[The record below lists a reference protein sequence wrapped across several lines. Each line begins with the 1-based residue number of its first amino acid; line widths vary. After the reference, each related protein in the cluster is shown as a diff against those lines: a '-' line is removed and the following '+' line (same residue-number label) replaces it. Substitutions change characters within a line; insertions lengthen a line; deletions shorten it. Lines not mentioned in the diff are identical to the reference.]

1 TCLLIDAGLHTEEAK
16 QALLSG
22 LAKSGV
28 ALKDIEAA
36 LVTHG
41 HVDHF
46 GLAHWLREEADCR
59 IYGHEDEQEYIESFP
74 GLHRKVLD
82 QFRHVSDLNG
92 YPEEEYRETVR
103 EYAGSQE
110 LAQAAIIDSPL
121 KDREKI
127 LFGDIA
133 LQALHTPGHT
143 GGSVCYRF
151 QEDLFCGDT
160 ILEQITPITF
170 FKGARKK
177 TGPGHYRRSLETLGK
192 LDVRKAYPGHQ
203 NAFTHFEEV
212 LRQINRH
219 QEIRK
224 ERILKALDRA
234 KKEYKAALCS
244 ALGWIRDEESLE
256 ALLEAFDDRD
266 WRVRV
271 RALEAVQKIDPS
283 RAGDIVA
290 KAAKAKEYQVRM
302 KAAEYWPAIDKTAAS
317 LGLGDLA
324 KDKDWRVRFAVI
336 QATEE
341 LRTRECIGWLVSL
354 LGSEEG
360 RLRWD
365 VLMALHS
372 LTGKDLGL
380 NSKNWESWWQF
391 NKDTFEVV
399 PKKTATGGPTVK
411 DTTSTFFEVPILST
425 RVLFILDLSGSMKD
439 MSPLKDEKGKTMR
452 KLEVAKQ
459 GMMATIQSLSPKT
472 KFSIIG
478 LGAADDGSYLLQ
490 SQKTWK
496 KKLRLFPANPGSKRD
511 AIKWVRSLEAKGY
524 TNIYD
529 AILYGMEDPEVDS
542 IYLYT
547 DGGASRGIF
556 IKTSEIL
563 NFVQRNNE
571 FRKVTLHTIEVPGT
585 SNTKDNIRLLQSL
598 AEESG

>member
-1 TCLLIDAGLHTEEAK
+1 MKPMFLLLAL
-16 QALLSG
+16 LLSG
-22 LAKSGV
+22 SPEPQDDWSDFVKLSRDKSEGKRCQAIDAIKKYKDLKMVRVLLPLLADPHERVRYRTMRAIGACKDAQVTEFLVSKGLRQGHPLIRGGV
-28 ALKDIEAA
+28 AESLGWIKDKT
-36 LVTHG
+36 VT
-41 HVDHF
+41 
-46 GLAHWLREEADCR
+46 
-59 IYGHEDEQEYIESFP
+59 
-74 GLHRKVLD
+74 
-82 QFRHVSDLNG
+82 
-92 YPEEEYRETVR
+92 
-103 EYAGSQE
+103 
-110 LAQAAIIDSPL
+110 AQ
-121 KDREKI
+121 
-127 LFGDIA
+127 
-133 LQALHTPGHT
+133 
-143 GGSVCYRF
+143 
-151 QEDLFCGDT
+151 
-160 ILEQITPITF
+160 
-170 FKGARKK
+170 
-177 TGPGHYRRSLETLGK
+177 
-192 LDVRKAYPGHQ
+192 
-203 NAFTHFEEV
+203 
-212 LRQINRH
+212 
-219 QEIRK
+219 
-224 ERILKALDRA
+224 ILKALDRA

-354 LGSEEG
+354 LGSEQG

-529 AILYGMEDPEVDS
+529 AILYGMQDPEVDS

-598 AEESG
+598 AEESGGTYQLYEKKK